1 MSNQMNDLPF
11 RQIGIDGFRG
21 LRQLRLERLGR
32 INLLVGA
39 NNSGKTSVLEAL
51 SLICQPG
58 KPAEC
63 LAMIRR
69 RDFGGLDESRLQS
82 LRWCF
87 AKRDT
92 ESPDFLSQSAN
103 FGIVSCNFSV
113 TGKTPLRHLQI
124 TFSEFT
130 GQPANEPLP
139 GSSCG
144 SSEFEEHGLAQG
156 AELAYLSEW
165 ETSPKSSSIVA
176 DSRKTS
182 IRLWEGSDTVVSVS
196 DTQRTGIESETI
208 TPYSYQINRI
218 QVKSLSNQKFF
229 DGALD
234 VTDLLREFDAD
245 VLKVEVASI
254 IGERPAIYIQHKK
267 LGWAPLSI
275 FGDAMRRALLLAS
288 ILPRL
293 RGGVL
298 LIDEIEVGIHIS
310 ALQRV
315 FKWLHDAARS
325 LGIQVFVTTHSLDA
339 LDAMLAVC
347 SDTADEE
354 VVAFHLQQGEQ
365 QTECKRFAGP
375 LLNRLR
381 FERGLDVRL

>member
-11 RQIGIDGFRG
+11 RKIGIDGFRG

-51 SLICQPG
+51 SLICQPEN
-58 KPAEC
+58 PEEC
-63 LAMIRR
+63 LEMIRR
-69 RDFGGLDESRLQS
+69 RDFGGLDETRLHS

-87 AKRDT
+87 RQEDQPFEVELPQSECTFDIKGNFPLQTLKIRYREFFGEASDDDYLKKR
-92 ESPDFLSQSAN
+92 Q
-103 FGIVSCNFSV
+103 
-113 TGKTPLRHLQI
+113 
-124 TFSEFT
+124 
-130 GQPANEPLP
+130 
-139 GSSCG
+139 
-144 SSEFEEHGLAQG
+144 
-156 AELAYLSEW
+156 YLSRTLHEGVQRGGELSYFPGWHPLSADSTQDYTVPAAVRVW
-165 ETSPKSSSIVA
+165 ERMNPLLFRHSPK
-176 DSRKTS
+176 KGK
-182 IRLWEGSDTVVSVS
+182 RL
-196 DTQRTGIESETI
+196 RSETL
-208 TPYSYQINRI
+208 TPYAYQINRI
-218 QVKSLSNQKFF
+218 QVKSLSDQKLLN
-229 DGALD
+229 GALD
-234 VTDLLREFDAD
+234 VTNLLREFDAD
-245 VLKVEVASI
+245 VLKVEVAST

-267 LGWAPLSI
+267 LGWAPLSV
-275 FGDAMRRALLLAS
+275 FGDAMRRSLLLAS

-325 LGIQVFVTTHSLDA
+325 LGIQIFVTTHSLEA